1 MKKAL
6 FLIPSLLAAGF
17 LAPKAEA
24 VPGPSVEPQRGKAP
38 SLFERLRLN
47 HLYTLAAHRSHSSHR
62 SHASHRS
69 SSGGG
74 YSVPRQS
81 PPARTYTPPPSTL
94 YNSPSIVAP
103 DPPTDSRN
111 QSSTPPS
118 SVLPSP
124 PAAALK
130 TLPGNAEK
138 FRKIAEEVQLA
149 LLAYGY
155 YTGKID
161 GVLGPESKAALS
173 KMQADYGLK
182 VTGTITPEVLDAL
195 GIVAR

>member
-1 MKKAL
+1 M
-6 FLIPSLLAAGF
+6 
-17 LAPKAEA
+17 
-24 VPGPSVEPQRGKAP
+24 
-38 SLFERLRLN
+38 
-47 HLYTLAAHRSHSSHR
+47 
-62 SHASHRS
+62 
-69 SSGGG
+69 
-74 YSVPRQS
+74 PRQS
-81 PPARTYTPPPSTL
+81 PPARSYTPPPSTL
-94 YNSPSIVAP
+94 YNSPSIVVP
-103 DPPTDSRN
+103 DPPPASRH
-111 QSSTPPS
+111 QSSTPPT

-155 YTGKID
+155 YTGTID